1 MAEPLTREGPIDVL
15 ENAIRVLRKAGIS
28 TVFLHWIGSIPFAL
42 AVLMF
47 LLQVS
52 DSRASDPAVAL
63 ESLGLAVLFV
73 WMNCWRSVFAGSV
86 RAQLSGEAKD
96 RSRGRLLDLIAV
108 QSLAGATKLLIL
120 PFATL
125 IVFPLP
131 AVVAFYR
138 SLAIVA
144 SNPAHGGPRE
154 IFSRARRL
162 ARYQPEQSWLLFPL
176 LFLFALVVWLNC
188 LAIIGSAPQ
197 LVRMLT
203 GYESTFSRSG
213 IFFVMS
219 SMCIGLSLAVAW
231 VVFDP
236 FIQAVYCIRCYQ
248 AESLETGEDIRAGIR
263 SFRLRVPAA
272 AAMVALLF
280 AALFAAFAP
289 MVRANVAP
297 ADLQKASAAAMQ
309 SPEYSWR
316 LPPPAKDGPNSVPWI
331 VSFFNR
337 LADSTKSI
345 RHAIG
350 RAVDAFFRW
359 LGDQFGGAEPKPG
372 ALPNRGLHWTVWLV
386 IAIAGGIIA
395 FVLFRILRSRYEAND
410 AAPAET
416 IQSISLDAEDLTADR
431 MPEDQ
436 WIELADKSLREGN
449 LRLALRAFY
458 LANLSW
464 MGHAQF
470 ISIHPGK
477 TNREYELE
485 LRRRGRN
492 FPEARALFGTNV
504 AVFERAWYG
513 LRDVAMEEI
522 DEFRERAAQM
532 KSILTGGTGAA
543 A

>member
-15 ENAIRVLRKAGIS
+15 ENAIRVLRKAGIA
-28 TVFLHWIGSIPFAL
+28 TLFLHWIGSIPFAL

-52 DSRASDPAVAL
+52 DSRASDPLVAL
-63 ESLGLAVLFV
+63 ESLGLAALFV
-73 WMNCWRSVFAGSV
+73 WMNCWRSVFAGAV
-86 RAQLSGEAKD
+86 RARLSGEVD
-96 RSRGRLLDLIAV
+96 RPRGRLLDLIAV
-108 QSLAGATKLLIL
+108 QSLTGATKLLVL

-125 IVFPLP
+125 ILFPLP

-138 SLAIVA
+138 SLAVVA
-144 SNPAHGGPRE
+144 SRPVDGGPRE
-154 IFSRARRL
+154 VLSRARRL

-188 LAIIGSAPQ
+188 LAIVGLSPQ

-213 IFFVMS
+213 IYFAMS
-219 SMCIGLSLAVAW
+219 SMCIGLSLAIAW
-231 VVFDP
+231 IVFDP
-236 FIQAVYCIRCYQ
+236 FIQTVYCIRCYQ

-263 SFRLRVPAA
+263 GLRLRAPAA
-272 AAMVALLF
+272 AALVALLF
-280 AALFAAFAP
+280 AAFIP

-316 LPPPAKDGPNSVPWI
+316 LPPPAKDGPGSVPWI

-350 RAVDAFFRW
+350 RAIDAFFQW
-359 LGDQFGGAEPKPG
+359 LGDRFGGAESQPG
-372 ALPNRGLHWTVWLV
+372 ALPSRGLHWTVWLV

-395 FVLFRILRSRYEAND
+395 FIALRILRSRSEAND
-410 AAPAET
+410 AVPAET
-416 IQSISLDAEDLTADR
+416 IQSVSLDAEDLTADR

-464 MGHAQF
+464 MGRARF
-470 ISIHPGK
+470 IGIHPGK

-522 DEFRERAAQM
+522 DEFRERAAKM
-532 KSILTGGTGAA
+532 KSMLTGGPGAA

>member
-15 ENAIRVLRKAGIS
+15 ENAIRMLRKAGLS
-28 TVFLHWIGSIPFAL
+28 ALFLHWVGSIPFAL
-42 AVLMF
+42 AALMF

-52 DSRASDPAVAL
+52 NSRVLDTAVAL

-73 WMNCWRSVFAGSV
+73 WMNCWRSIFAGSV
-86 RAQLSGEAKD
+86 RAQLSGEME
-96 RSRGRLLDLIAV
+96 RPRGRLLDLIAV
-108 QSLAGATKLLIL
+108 QSLAGATRLVVL
-120 PFATL
+120 PFAAL

-138 SLAIVA
+138 SLGIVA
-144 SNPAHGGPRE
+144 SRPSQNGPRE
-154 IFSRARRL
+154 IFSHARRL
-162 ARYQPEQSWLLFPL
+162 ARYQPEQSWLIFPL
-176 LFLFALVVWLNC
+176 LFVFALVVWLNC

-197 LVRMLT
+197 LVRILT

-213 IFFVMS
+213 AYFVTS
-219 SMCIGLSLAVAW
+219 PMCIGLSLAVAW
-231 VVFDP
+231 VIFDP

-263 SFRLRVPAA
+263 SLRLRAPAA
-272 AAMVALLF
+272 AAVIALVL
-280 AALFAAFAP
+280 AAFAP
-289 MVRANVAP
+289 HAHANIAP

-309 SPEYSWR
+309 SPEYDWR
-316 LPPPAKDGPNSVPWI
+316 LPPPSKDGPRSVPWI

-350 RAVDAFFRW
+350 RAIDAFFQW
-359 LGDQFGGAEPKPG
+359 LGNQFGGSEPQPG
-372 ALPNRGLHWTVWLV
+372 ALPNRGLHWAVWLV
-386 IAIAGGIIA
+386 IAIAGGIIMFIA
-395 FVLFRILRSRYEAND
+395 FRILRSRYEAND

-416 IQSISLDAEDLTADR
+416 IQSVRLDAEDLTADR

-436 WIELADKSLREGN
+436 WIELANRSLREGD

-464 MGHAQF
+464 MGSAQF

-485 LRRRGRN
+485 LRKRSRN
-492 FPEARALFGTNV
+492 SPEARSLFGTNV
-504 AVFERAWYG
+504 VVFERAWYG
-513 LRDVAMEEI
+513 LRDVAVEEI
-522 DEFRERAAQM
+522 DEFRERAARM
-532 KSILTGGTGAA
+532 KSILTAGMGAA

>member
-1 MAEPLTREGPIDVL
+1 MAEPLTREGPLDVL
-15 ENAIRVLRKAGIS
+15 ENAIRVLREAGIS
-28 TVFLHWIGSIPFAL
+28 TLFLHWIGSIPFAL

-52 DSRASDPAVAL
+52 DSRATDPVVAL
-63 ESLGLAVLFV
+63 ESLGLAILFV
-73 WMNCWRSVFAGSV
+73 WMNCWRSIFAGTV
-86 RAQLSGEAKD
+86 RARLSSEVAAA
-96 RSRGRLLDLIAV
+96 RPRGGLLNLIAV
-108 QSLAGATKLLIL
+108 QAVAGATKLLVL

-131 AVVAFYR
+131 TVVAYYR
-138 SLAIVA
+138 SLAVIA
-144 SNPAHGGPRE
+144 SGPVHGGPRE
-154 IFSRARRL
+154 SFSRARRL
-162 ARYQPEQSWLLFPL
+162 ARYQPELSWLVFPL
-176 LFLFALVVWLNC
+176 LFLLALVVWLNC
-188 LAIIGSAPQ
+188 LAIIASSPQ
-197 LVRMLT
+197 LVRILT

-213 IFFVMS
+213 IYFMMS
-219 SMCIGLSLAVAW
+219 SMCIGLSLALAW

-248 AESLETGEDIRAGIR
+248 AESLETGEDVRAGIR
-263 SFRLRVPAA
+263 NLRLRAPAA

-280 AALFAAFAP
+280 AACAP
-289 MVRANVAP
+289 LVRANITP

-309 SPEYSWR
+309 SPEYTWR
-316 LPPPAKDGPNSVPWI
+316 LPPPEKDGPRSVPWI

-350 RAVDAFFRW
+350 RVIDAFFRW
-359 LGDQFGGAEPKPG
+359 LGDQFGGSDPKPG

-386 IAIAGGIIA
+386 IVVAGGIIA
-395 FVLFRILRSRYEAND
+395 FVAFRILRSRYEAND
-410 AAPAET
+410 AAPAEA
-416 IQSISLDAEDLTADR
+416 IQSVRLDAEDLTADR

-436 WIELADKSLREGN
+436 WIELADQSLREGD

-464 MGHAQF
+464 MGRAEF

-485 LRRRGRN
+485 LRRRGRT
-492 FPEARALFGTNV
+492 FPEARALFGANV

-522 DEFRERAAQM
+522 DEFRDRAARM
-532 KSILTGGTGAA
+532 KSILTSGTGAA